1 MLWISEKPFRTLLAL
16 KLGRAS
22 QSRKTSSND
31 AVASAVFGRRRGT
44 CLPRNR
50 QLLALLVACSF
61 TLANHVAA
69 SRQAA
74 LDGIESAVAGG
85 EGATRTVPPPNFRV
99 LWKRSLGTGGAHMMI
114 VHDGIVYTQW
124 TDGLLSAIELRTG
137 KVLAVATNVA
147 MATAPFVAGE
157 FLYSYKWGRL
167 SELKLR
173 TLELVRQVDIPGG
186 QYFEAIPYDAET
198 RRFFLRRHAAN
209 GEDTLT
215 AFQLPEMTVAWERG
229 LGGAATNNY
238 GSAMLPGDDSVCVQA
253 ADASRIRLFSVNKH
267 NGAVNWTA
275 DLGEGDYVEYFNP
288 IYDRL
293 TDRLFV
299 FTMYHGVAAVRRDNG
314 AVVWRWSVPL
324 PNHSLRS
331 TLTHHRGV
339 VYAAMFQH
347 PDTGAYAALDADTGR
362 PLWVRPG
369 FFREDGWSP
378 NAVAGRY
385 LFRNTHGPATAV
397 VVQDRATGDLVWSE
411 DIGGY
416 GMCTSPVLSDGIA
429 VFGTLPY
436 LVAVQVGRGLP
447 VNASWAGAGNAKFY
461 PGAVIDQESSV
472 LDETDE
478 DGLPDIWEM
487 ETFGHQFVQGADDT
501 DGDGV
506 NDLTEYVAGTDIRD
520 PHSVPRLALRGNGAN
535 RTAIFPMRKASGV
548 GYTGLERR
556 YTIETSRSLDG
567 DWEPYAGHENV
578 LAGDRDIMIP
588 APLSPGTRFFRV
600 KVWLQPIEK
609 AVGRQ

>member
-1 MLWISEKPFRTLLAL
+1 
-16 KLGRAS
+16 
-22 QSRKTSSND
+22 
-31 AVASAVFGRRRGT
+31 
-44 CLPRNR
+44 
-50 QLLALLVACSF
+50 
-61 TLANHVAA
+61 
-69 SRQAA
+69 
-74 LDGIESAVAGG
+74 
-85 EGATRTVPPPNFRV
+85 
-99 LWKRSLGTGGAHMMI
+99 MMI
-114 VHDGIVYTQW
+114 VHEGIVYTQW

-157 FLYSYKWGRL
+157 FLYSYSWGRL
-167 SELKLR
+167 SELRLR
-173 TLELVRQVDIPGG
+173 TLELVRTLDMPGA
-186 QYFEAIPYDAET
+186 QYFEAIPYDSET
-198 RRFFLRRHAAN
+198 RRFCLRRRSDT

-215 AFQLPEMTVAWERG
+215 AFQLPEMTIAWERG
-229 LGGAATNNY
+229 LGGAATNNF
-238 GSAMLPGDDSVCVQA
+238 GSAILPGDGSVCIQA
-253 ADASRIRLFSVNKH
+253 ADDTRIRLLSFNLLD
-267 NGAVNWTA
+267 GRLNWAT
-275 DLGEGDYVEYFNP
+275 DLGPGNYVEFYNP

-293 TDRLFV
+293 RDRLYV
-299 FTMYHGVAAVRRDNG
+299 FTMYNGVTAVRRENG
-314 AVVWRWSVPL
+314 EVVWHWPVPL

-331 TLTHHRGV
+331 TLTHYRGV

-347 PDTGAYAALDADTGR
+347 PDTGAYAALDADTGQ
-362 PLWVRPG
+362 PIWIRPG

-397 VVQDRATGDLVWSE
+397 VVQDRHTGDLVWSE

-436 LVAVQVGRGLP
+436 LVAVQVGRGFP
-447 VNASWAGAGNAKFY
+447 VNASWAGAGNANFY
-461 PGAVIDQESSV
+461 PGAVVDRESSV
-472 LDETDE
+472 LDDTDE

-487 ETFGHQFVQGADDT
+487 ETFGHRFVQGADDT

-535 RTAIFPMRKASGV
+535 RTAIFPMRKASGI

-578 LAGDRDIMIP
+578 LAGDRDIVIP
-588 APLSPGTRFFRV
+588 APLSPGARFFRV
-600 KVWLQPIEK
+600 RVWLQPIEK